1 MKQYWHLGNW
11 RKQRIRHLLI
21 ATCTR
26 LGAMEKL
33 FIIAVLFVA
42 TLSKAAGPM
51 GDEFAQLSE
60 WFKRTGP
67 KRGEAAPDFKL
78 ERARGGTVQASEL
91 WALKPLMVTT
101 GSYTCPQFR
110 SATTARRELVQEF
123 QSELNSVVVY
133 TTEAHPV
140 GTPSPYFNRE
150 MVTEENKKEGILLPQ
165 PQTYEE
171 RLAGARHCRETL
183 KIISFVA
190 VDKMDNAVWK
200 AYGSSPNCAYLIDT
214 HGQIVFRQGLFEA
227 AGMRAAIQK
236 LLAVEKALRLPR

>member
-1 MKQYWHLGNW
+1 MQ
-11 RKQRIRHLLI
+11 
-21 ATCTR
+21 
-26 LGAMEKL
+26 KL
-33 FIIAVLFVA
+33 FIIAILFVA
-42 TLSKAAGPM
+42 TLLKAAGPM

-67 KRGEAAPDFKL
+67 KRGEFAPDFKL

-91 WALKPLMVTT
+91 WALKPLLVTT

-110 SATTARRELVQEF
+110 GVTPARRQLVQEF
-123 QSELNSVVVY
+123 QAELNSVVVY

-140 GTPSPYFNRE
+140 GAPSPYSDGE
-150 MVTEENKKEGILLPQ
+150 WVTNENKKESILLPQ

-171 RLAGARHCRETL
+171 RLAAARHCRETL
-183 KIISFVA
+183 KMLSFVA

-214 HGQIVFRQGLFEA
+214 HGKVVFRQGLFDA
-227 AGMRAAIQK
+227 AGLRAAIQK
-236 LLAVEKALRLPR
+236 LVSAQKALGLPH

>member
-1 MKQYWHLGNW
+1 MQKTL
-11 RKQRIRHLLI
+11 
-21 ATCTR
+21 
-26 LGAMEKL
+26 
-33 FIIAVLFVA
+33 IIAAIFVA
-42 TLSKAAGPM
+42 TLSRAAGPM
-51 GDEFAQLSE
+51 SDEFARLNE

-67 KRGEAAPDFKL
+67 KRGGAAPDFVL

-91 WALKPLMVTT
+91 WALKPLLVTT

-110 SATTARRELVQEF
+110 YATPGRRELVQEF

-140 GTPSPYFNRE
+140 GAPSPYFNRE

-171 RLAGARHCRETL
+171 RLSAARRCRETL
-183 KIISFVA
+183 MMLSYVA
-190 VDKMDNAVWK
+190 VDKMDGAVWK

-214 HGQIVFRQGLFEA
+214 HGKVVFRQGLFNA
-227 AGMRAAIQK
+227 AAMRSAIQK
-236 LLAVEKALRLPR
+236 LMTAQKALALPH

>member
-1 MKQYWHLGNW
+1 MQ
-11 RKQRIRHLLI
+11 
-21 ATCTR
+21 
-26 LGAMEKL
+26 KL
-33 FIIAVLFVA
+33 FIIAILFVA

-67 KRGEAAPDFKL
+67 KRGEFAPDFKL

-91 WALKPLMVTT
+91 WALKPLLVTT

-110 SATTARRELVQEF
+110 GVTPARRQLVQEF
-123 QSELNSVVVY
+123 QAELNSVVVY
-133 TTEAHPV
+133 TTEAYPV
-140 GTPSPYFNRE
+140 GAPSPYSDGE
-150 MVTEENKKEGILLPQ
+150 WVTDENKKESILLPQ

-171 RLAGARHCRETL
+171 RLAAARHCRETL
-183 KIISFVA
+183 KMPSFVA

-214 HGQIVFRQGLFEA
+214 HGKVVFRQGLFDA
-227 AGMRAAIQK
+227 AGLRAAIQK
-236 LLAVEKALRLPR
+236 LVSAQKALGLPH

>member
-1 MKQYWHLGNW
+1 MQKP
-11 RKQRIRHLLI
+11 LI
-21 ATCTR
+21 VA
-26 LGAMEKL
+26 A
-33 FIIAVLFVA
+33 LFVA
-42 TLSKAAGPM
+42 MISRAAGPM

-91 WALKPLMVTT
+91 WALKPLLVTT

-110 SATTARRELVQEF
+110 YVTTARRELVQEF

-140 GTPSPYFNRE
+140 GTPSPYFDRE
-150 MVTEENKKEGILLPQ
+150 MVTEENEKEGILLPQ

-171 RLAGARHCRETL
+171 RLAGARRCRETL
-183 KIISFVA
+183 KMRSFVA
-190 VDKMDNAVWK
+190 VDQMDNAVWK

-214 HGQIVFRQGLFEA
+214 HGKIVFRQGLFDA
-227 AGMRAAIQK
+227 AGMRAAIQR
-236 LLAVEKALRLPR
+236 LLTAEKALGLPR